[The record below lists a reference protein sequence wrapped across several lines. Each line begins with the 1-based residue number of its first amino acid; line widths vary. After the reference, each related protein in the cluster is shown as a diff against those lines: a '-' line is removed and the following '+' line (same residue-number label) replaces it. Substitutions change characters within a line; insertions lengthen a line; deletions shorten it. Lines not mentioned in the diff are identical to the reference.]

1 VVADIENLQMI
12 FQSLEYLVTVL
23 AHCDV
28 YEKLYCE
35 DETFPRSQAEN
46 RLSTSLVKLYV
57 SVLKYL
63 CHAKRELGRETTG
76 KMGFAS
82 LNKNNV
88 E

>member
-1 VVADIENLQMI
+1 MI

-35 DETFPRSQAEN
+35 DGNKIGDQ
-46 RLSTSLVKLYV
+46 LSTSIVKLYV

-63 CHAKRELGRETTG
+63 CHCKRELERETTG
-76 KMGFAS
+76 KLGFACLES
-82 LNKNNV
+82 PRKT
-88 E
+88 